1 MFAGEFE
8 TSLKVASINVSG
20 QNKTSFENEKRYFI
34 KRYSRPIKWR
44 RKSTCQVRSVPSIY
58 SVFIRLVYSF
68 KLCFIDVLLV
78 TFSVSMLDLKRI
90 NKYYKLFG
98 ILSSC

>member
-34 KRYSRPIKWR
+34 KRYSRPIK
-44 RKSTCQVRSVPSIY
+44 
-58 SVFIRLVYSF
+58 
-68 KLCFIDVLLV
+68 
-78 TFSVSMLDLKRI
+78 
-90 NKYYKLFG
+90 
-98 ILSSC
+98 